1 MLITPQL
8 LDDGSGSK
16 ENEEESDDDDHDEGD
31 EEEGSQHQTSV
42 ATVESTTREVEV
54 VVVIDKNQIS
64 THPVI
69 SSTVRQARIDDLLQ
83 KTRSNVAKK
92 AAARQQALPFEPP
105 LEIPPAIVPAVVDT
119 TVAKKT
125 KKRKS
130 TTPDSS
136 NAQSTPITVEGE
148 RPKRIRKSKKRD

>member
-1 MLITPQL
+1 MDKTQIT
-8 LDDGSGSK
+8 
-16 ENEEESDDDDHDEGD
+16 
-31 EEEGSQHQTSV
+31 
-42 ATVESTTREVEV
+42 
-54 VVVIDKNQIS
+54 

-105 LEIPPAIVPAVVDT
+105 SEIPPAIVPAVVDT